1 MPSSYLFIDGSYY
14 VIYKYYA
21 LRRWAAS
28 QDDGAAFAVEDHLEA
43 FRARFGAGLLR
54 EKGAGFARVFVGRD
68 PPLRD
73 LWRISHMP
81 GYKRSKQRRGREDA
95 GEGLRAA
102 FDTVHAERLFGADAV
117 TLSHPAL
124 EADDCIALALR
135 LLAERE
141 PDAKATVITA
151 DRDYL
156 QLAGPNVAI
165 LDMKGADVGAK
176 GHGDPREDLF
186 CKVLAG
192 DPSDNIPPV
201 FPKKIGPKRAAAL
214 FDAPDRE
221 ARLGALI
228 AADPGA
234 RARFDRNELLIDFA
248 RIPPEHADA
257 FRAGLGEN
265 FPRDK
270 SAGAADGPVTS

>member
-21 LRRWAAS
+21 LRRWAVS
-28 QDDGAAFAVEDHLEA
+28 RDDDGAAFAIEDHLGA
-43 FRARFGAGLLR
+43 FRSRFDAGFLR
-54 EKGAGFARVFVGRD
+54 GNRAGFARVFVGRD
-68 PPLRD
+68 APLRD
-73 LWRISHMP
+73 LWRVGHLP
-81 GYKRSKQRRGREDA
+81 EYKQRRARGGASED
-95 GEGLRAA
+95 LRAV
-102 FDTVHAERLFGADAV
+102 FDAVYGERLFGAGAV

-156 QLAGPNVAI
+156 QLAGPNVTI
-165 LDMKGADVGAK
+165 LDMKGVDVGAT
-176 GHGDPREDLF
+176 GHGNPQKDLF

-201 FPKKIGPKRAAAL
+201 FPRKIGPKRAAAL
-214 FDAPDRE
+214 FDAPDRK

-234 RARFDRNELLIDFA
+234 RARLDRNELLIDFA
-248 RIPPEHADA
+248 RIPPGHAEA
-257 FRAGLGEN
+257 FRACLGGD
-265 FPRDK
+265 FPRGGLAV
-270 SAGAADGPVTS
+270 SATGPASS